1 MPGLPATGELSYNGI
16 EFDGA
21 THITVGVEFVYD
33 EAGRTVI
40 AHKHLIT
47 VTAIVADNDGLD
59 VTLEDIRRKLGE
71 AGGKLRFIN
80 KGFGKD
86 LKITSAGRLRDV
98 TSGPNPKEL
107 SWVPLGDDKSAQI
120 VWSVEVTVAMCRS
133 PAGARVLG
141 VMALNYSTTYSID
154 EHGDTTRTL
163 AGYIQ
168 IAQNVVNR
176 RPRDTADR
184 YRDHFA
190 PRGLAGFKRQQEW
203 ALNFAHSRVDFVIT
217 DAQIPSPNPYPVGI
231 VNIDARHRVSWRR
244 GRNGLRYFNT
254 ISATISPEAR
264 LSGAQAWGVF
274 LSIVIKR
281 MTTSVRRGKSIF
293 LEALEVEEGIFT
305 RNHNFSATY
314 RFLSSIQDF
323 IGDSGL
329 WTPFRENNW
338 EAWTASLDNSM
349 FHPRG
354 NRRLR
359 DIPGNDVIM
368 SLCESP
374 AAVAVNNQQR
384 FQNFVTPVSSPGV
397 ASPGLRNVR
406 PPPEQSYMEYDSVI
420 IPEQRQPAVQQSI
433 LQEVED
439 LAPAQ
444 WLLETP
450 LNPPGKFSLPVSN
463 TIPDVIQVG
472 SSASYRVRLVGH
484 AKRAGYEIP
493 KPAIVKWGTQSVTLV
508 RGIFP
513 QRVVGNFFGIPVFE
527 AMWDIEYLVGS
538 SPGTVGPLSD
548 PHENVNA
555 PLGTAS
561 VPLGTTT

>member
-1 MPGLPATGELSYNGI
+1 MPGLPATGELSYNGY

-21 THITVGVEFVYD
+21 THIKVGVEFVYD
-33 EAGRTVI
+33 EAGRTII

-47 VTAIVADNDGLD
+47 VTAIVADNDALD

-71 AGGKLRFIN
+71 SGKNLTFIN

-86 LKITSAGRLRDV
+86 LKVTPSGNTRDV

-120 VWSVEVTVAMCRS
+120 VWSIEVDVIVCSSGGSRRS
-133 PAGARVLG
+133 RG
-141 VMALNYSTTYSID
+141 VMALNYSTTFSINA
-154 EHGDTTRTL
+154 HGDTTRTL

-168 IAQNVVNR
+168 IEQNVVNR

-184 YRDHFA
+184 YRDRFA
-190 PRGLAGFKRQQEW
+190 PRGLAGFTREQEW
-203 ALNFAHSRVDFVIT
+203 AVNFAHSRIDFVIT
-217 DAQIPSPNPYPVGI
+217 DTQIPSPNPYPVGI

-244 GRNGLRYFNT
+244 GRGGLKYFNT

-281 MTTSVRRGKSIF
+281 MTTSVQRGKSVF
-293 LEALEVEEGIFT
+293 LEALEVEEGIFS

-323 IGDSGL
+323 IGDAGL
-329 WTPFRENNW
+329 WTPLGTNW
-338 EAWTASLDNSM
+338 ELWTASLDNSM

-374 AAVAVNNQQR
+374 ATVSVNNRQA
-384 FQNFVTPVSSPGV
+384 FQEFLTPVASPGA

-406 PPPEQSYMEYDSVI
+406 PPPEQSYRKYTSRI
-420 IPEQRQPAVQQSI
+420 IPEQRQPAVQQSM
-433 LQEVED
+433 LQEIED
-439 LAPAQ
+439 LAPGQ
-444 WLLETP
+444 WLLEP
-450 LNPPGKFSLPVSN
+450 AVNPPSKFALPVSSK

-472 SSASYRVRLVGH
+472 SSASYRVRLVGE
-484 AKRAGYEIP
+484 ASRAGYEIP
-493 KPAIVKWGTQSVTLV
+493 KPAIVKWGTQGVTLV
-508 RGIFP
+508 RGVFP
-513 QRVVGNFFGIPVFE
+513 QWVSGNYFGVPVFD
-527 AMWDIEYLVGS
+527 AMWDIEYLVGG
-538 SPGTVGPLSD
+538 SPGITGPLSD
-548 PHENVNA
+548 PHELVNA
-555 PLGTAS
+555 PLGIAS
-561 VPLGTTT
+561 VPLGTST